1 MENIIKDLAEKVF
14 DRACEGAIDY
24 GFNSNRIQAIAFKY
38 NISYNEARD
47 IVQNTTRS
55 VVNDIRELQ
64 NKVESRP

>member
-1 MENIIKDLAEKVF
+1 MMENIIKHVTEQLF

-38 NISYNEARD
+38 NISYHEARD
-47 IVQNTTRS
+47 IVQNTTQS

-64 NKVESRP
+64 NKVESQ